1 MLRGENKMAQTS
13 ASAAVKAAKAEL
25 STMIE
30 TIKKDTAV
38 MIKEW
43 DRLFAEYIKAYRS
56 GEIGEE
62 EYRELLDDMQSA
74 ALMLQRQAESVAKQ
88 IKDDV
93 SKNKR

>member
-1 MLRGENKMAQTS
+1 
-13 ASAAVKAAKAEL
+13 
-25 STMIE
+25 
-30 TIKKDTAV
+30 

-43 DRLFAEYIKAYRS
+43 DRLFAGYIEAYRS

-62 EYRELLDDMQSA
+62 EYRELLDDMQSS
-74 ALMLQRQAESVAKQ
+74 ALLLQRQAESVAKQ